1 MIVTRCDYVCG
12 HVCACVCAHTVC
24 VCVRVHVHM
33 RVHARAR
40 IHTHTHTQV
49 HELRRQDAAVVS
61 AAFVM
66 DSISLHHRQEMTEYL
81 VHS

>member
-1 MIVTRCDYVCG
+1 MCVGTCVR
-12 HVCACVCAHTVC
+12 ACVHTLCVSVC
-24 VCVRVHVHM
+24 VCTFICVCM
-33 RVHARAR
+33 RALAY
-40 IHTHTHTQV
+40 THTHTQV